1 MCHKLP
7 FPLAPRVFSVL
18 VVHARTAQDGLIV
31 VQVPIRLKSLPESLY
46 SSGRNQVEG
55 DSAIKRKKPVFG

>member
-18 VVHARTAQDGLIV
+18 VVHARTGQDGLIV
-31 VQVPIRLKSLPESLY
+31 VQVPIKLKSLPESLY
-46 SSGRNQVEG
+46 SSGRNQTEG
-55 DSAIKRKKPVFG
+55 DGAIKRKKPVFG